1 MTLFIE
7 GTTYPIGKKNV
18 NDWGLPES
26 EVDNAI
32 TSLKSSVLKICPGEG
47 HLCDF
52 SEDPNGRIGKAVDAW
67 RDGDEIKARYEVTDS
82 VASRKINEG
91 TWSDLKWSTYGEAA
105 SVDPEGWAHDFHSK
119 TMTLVK
125 NPAWKDASW
134 AVAASENG
142 IIGLKSISEFTIITA
157 SQNTQGGH
165 MTAELE
171 NKIKE
176 LEKQLAA
183 SEATIKEL
191 SPKIEPLETQ
201 IEELTA
207 SKATL
212 EKELS
217 EKVSLIASFEKE
229 KAGSVPMET
238 VKTLIASAIADHD
251 AEKAKETERETAF
264 KAFASAREKVGLETK
279 PEDYK
284 SLAASD
290 LSKLAEEFSGV
301 KISAGAQYP
310 ATPTGTNTAC
320 TGAYTAKTGEWEL

>member
-7 GTTYPIGKKNV
+7 GNVYPINQKNV
-18 NDWGLPES
+18 NNWGLKDS
-26 EVDNAI
+26 ETDNAI
-32 TSLKSSVLKICPGEG
+32 NSLKSSVVRICSRESPHG
-47 HLCDF
+47 CDIT
-52 SEDPNGRIGKAVDAW
+52 EDPKAEIGRVMDAW
-67 RDGDEIKARYEVTDS
+67 QDGNHIKAKVAITDS
-82 VASRKINEG
+82 IASQKISDG
-91 TWSDLKWSTYGEAA
+91 TWNNTWSIYGKAA
-105 SVDPEGWAHDFHSK
+105 SVTDGWATNFNARSL
-119 TMTLVK
+119 TLVQ
-125 NPAWKDASW
+125 NPAWADASW
-134 AVAASENG
+134 EVAASEG
-142 IIGLKSISEFTIITA
+142 GETGLKTFSEFTIITA

-171 NKIKE
+171 TKIKE

-191 SPKIEPLETQ
+191 SPKIEPLEKQ
-201 IEELTA
+201 VEDLAA

-251 AEKAKETERETAF
+251 AEKAKESERETAF
-264 KAFASAREKVGLETK
+264 KAFASAREEVGLETK
-279 PEDYK
+279 QEDFK
-284 SLAASD
+284 TLSASD

-301 KISAGAQYP
+301 KLSAGAQYP

-320 TGAYTAKTGEWEL
+320 TGAYNAKTGAWEQ